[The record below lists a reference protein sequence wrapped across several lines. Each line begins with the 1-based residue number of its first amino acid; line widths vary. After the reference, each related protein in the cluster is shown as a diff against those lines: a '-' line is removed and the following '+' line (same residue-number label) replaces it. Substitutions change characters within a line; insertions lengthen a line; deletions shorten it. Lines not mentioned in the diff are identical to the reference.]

1 MARASR
7 QIKLNKVLIQ
17 YCKLVDPGES
27 MDGRSK
33 EYAAQFV
40 IPKDHPQ
47 VKEIQEQVGE
57 ILREAFPGANYSSM
71 KKGLRDSD
79 AGGQAQNQPH
89 MENTYF
95 INAKKLERFGR
106 PPIYNS
112 LGTPL
117 NEDQITPSVIFSGCI
132 VNVVLSFY
140 SFDTSGNKGVAVG
153 IEGVQI
159 VDNVNVSRMD
169 GAPDLGAAFGP
180 VEGAEDNTQMQQK
193 EFENKPAE
201 EEAGEDIPW

>member
-57 ILREAFPGANYSSM
+57 ILKEAFPGANYGSM

-79 AGGQAQNQPH
+79 AGGQAQKLATRRRSASSPCLLPASRLPH
-89 MENTYF
+89 
-95 INAKKLERFGR
+95 AL
-106 PPIYNS
+106 
-112 LGTPL
+112 
-117 NEDQITPSVIFSGCI
+117 
-132 VNVVLSFY
+132 
-140 SFDTSGNKGVAVG
+140 
-153 IEGVQI
+153 
-159 VDNVNVSRMD
+159 
-169 GAPDLGAAFGP
+169 
-180 VEGAEDNTQMQQK
+180 
-193 EFENKPAE
+193 
-201 EEAGEDIPW
+201 